1 MRKKYLIHF
10 LLRDK
15 IDSYKHIHQSI
26 ETYADY
32 FLNLQSA
39 LENVESTI
47 SKKDKENF
55 DITIVGWQII

>member
-15 IDSYKHIHQSI
+15 TDSYKHIHQSI
-26 ETYADY
+26 ETYANY
-32 FLNLQSA
+32 FLYLQSA
-39 LENVESTI
+39 LESVESTL

-55 DITIVGWQII
+55 DVTVVNWQLI